1 MARILLVDDDKEH
14 LKLFTIVLEEQG
26 HSVEVYADPITAL
39 LKFRSNYYDLAVLDY
54 LMPHLNGLDLYGK
67 IKEIDSKMKCCIIT
81 ATNEQFTD
89 DEENPRRPNNLSVI
103 RKPIGNAELLTEINS
118 ILGSTHLK
126 IKIGD

>member
-1 MARILLVDDDKEH
+1 MTRILVVDDDKDH
-14 LKLFTIVLEEQG
+14 LSLFRLILEDQG
-26 HSVEVYADPITAL
+26 YSVDAFHDSVTAL
-39 LKFRSNYYDLAVLDY
+39 LKFRANYYDLAMLDY
-54 LMPHLNGLDLYGK
+54 LMPHLNGLNLYGK

-89 DEENPRRPNNLSVI
+89 DEENPRRPNNLSVT